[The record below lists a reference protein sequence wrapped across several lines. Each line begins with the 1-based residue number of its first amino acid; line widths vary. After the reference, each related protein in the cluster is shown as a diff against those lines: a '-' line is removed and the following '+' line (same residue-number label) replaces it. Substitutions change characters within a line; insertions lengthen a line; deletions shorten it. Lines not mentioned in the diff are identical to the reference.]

1 MPFFVPSRLIELEY
15 LGGDEEVDEEYYE
28 EAKNFRKEMDFAF
41 FVVNFNY
48 SKSDYEDLTPKEK
61 SFIMKAWENKLVTD
75 TTLIRNASLNAQ
87 GNIHRKKGKKFIDL
101 WTKKRKK
108 LDKDVAENNLKI
120 IEESN
125 KDDSWID
132 KIYKINGMRR
142 PQKKGG

>member
-1 MPFFVPSRLIELEY
+1 
-15 LGGDEEVDEEYYE
+15 
-28 EAKNFRKEMDFAF
+28 MDFAF

-48 SKSDYEDLTPKEK
+48 SKAEYESLTPKEK

-75 TTLIRNASLNAQ
+75 TTMIRNASLNAQ

-101 WTKKRKK
+101 WIKKQKK
-108 LDKDVAENNLKI
+108 LDKEVAINNLKI

-132 KIYKINGMRR
+132 KIYEINGMKR